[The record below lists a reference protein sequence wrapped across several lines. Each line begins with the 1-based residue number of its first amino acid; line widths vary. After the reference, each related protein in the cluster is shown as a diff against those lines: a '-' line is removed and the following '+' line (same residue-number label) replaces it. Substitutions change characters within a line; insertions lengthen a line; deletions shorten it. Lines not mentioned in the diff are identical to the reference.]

1 VTTRVALI
9 YHFNDRDW
17 LGGKNYF
24 ASLLRAVERIGP
36 VDLQFVFVTGRTIQT
51 TIPEEF
57 PSLEVVRTS
66 LLDRWH
72 VGWLTRQV
80 TLRTADWDP
89 LLASLLRGLRI
100 DISSHFGYFG
110 PNPGFKTLA
119 WLYDFQFMHLPEYWQ
134 PKHIRWAEKRYR
146 ASARQCDALVLS
158 SGDALNDLRKFA
170 PWCTVPQHVLRFV
183 SNPVDHASLLS
194 RQQITDKYSLPNTYF
209 FLPNQFWTNKN
220 HRLAIDALVR
230 LRQRGIDATIVCT
243 GKTEDGRRPEY
254 FQELM
259 TYRDQAGVAD
269 QFRVL
274 GIVPYRDTQAL
285 MAHARAV
292 INPSRFE
299 GWSTAVEEA
308 KTMHKQLLLS
318 DIPVHREQAPRLGRF
333 FSPDQPDVLADLM
346 HSCLN
351 EPEQHTD
358 VALIQQDYQQRLTQ
372 FGETY
377 LGILRSLQT

>member
-1 VTTRVALI
+1 MPMRVALV
-9 YHFNDRDW
+9 YHFHDRDW

-24 ASLLRAVERIGP
+24 ASLLRAVEHIRP
-36 VDLQFVFVTGRTIQT
+36 ADLQFVFVTGRTIQT
-51 TIPEEF
+51 TLPEEF

-72 VGWLTRQV
+72 VSWLARQV
-80 TLRTADWDP
+80 TLRAADWDP
-89 LLASLLRGLRI
+89 LLASLLRRLRI

-134 PKHIRWAEKRYR
+134 PKHLRWTEKRYR
-146 ASARQCDALVLS
+146 ASARQCDAVVLS

-170 PWCTVPQHVLRFV
+170 PWCTRPQHVLRFV

-220 HRLAIDALVR
+220 HQLAIDALVR
-230 LRQRGIDATIVCT
+230 LRQMGTDATIVCT

-259 TYRDQAGVAD
+259 AYRDQAGVAD

-308 KTMHKQLLLS
+308 KTMHKPLLLS

-333 FSPDQPDVLADLM
+333 FSPNQPEVLAELM
-346 HSCLN
+346 HRCLD